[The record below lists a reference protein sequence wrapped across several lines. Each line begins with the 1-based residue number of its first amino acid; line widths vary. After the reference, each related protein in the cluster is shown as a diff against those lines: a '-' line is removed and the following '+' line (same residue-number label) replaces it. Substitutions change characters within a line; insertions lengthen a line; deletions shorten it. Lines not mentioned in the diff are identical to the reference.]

1 METREVKSSS
11 PSSISVGQLAF
22 FILQTQIGVGVL
34 SLPFAVFNVSKG
46 DAWISVLMAG
56 FLAQVMIVVIWV
68 LCRRFP
74 GATFFEFIPRI
85 LGKMGGTIL
94 SFTYIVYFIA
104 VASLILTLSAN
115 IIKSWAL
122 PNTPAWIIMVIIII
136 CAIYLVK
143 ENLRIIARYHMLIS
157 LFFII
162 LLFVFLGVLKY
173 LNILYI
179 MPVGSTGIVSILK
192 GSKEA
197 ILAMLGFDLLLVLYP
212 LTQGKDKKRVKAV
225 SLANLG
231 VTILYTF
238 ITISTLMFFSPE
250 ELKLVPEPVLYILK
264 ALEYTVV
271 ERLDLIVI
279 SIWIITV
286 SASFMSY
293 LYIASYGMTKILHL
307 KHHRKVVPFLGAIC
321 LGIALIPGNEETKI
335 ESLSKYMGHAGL
347 VFAIIIP
354 TLLLLLA
361 ILFRIKDRGEKS

>member
-1 METREVKSSS
+1 METREIKSSS

-22 FILQTQIGVGVL
+22 FILQTQIGVGIL

-46 DAWISVLMAG
+46 DAWISILLAG
-56 FLAQVMIVVIWV
+56 FLVQVMIVVIWV

-74 GATFFEFIPRI
+74 GATFFEFMPRI
-85 LGKMGGTIL
+85 LGKIVGTFL

-104 VASLILTLSAN
+104 VACLVLTLSVN

-122 PNTPAWIIMVIIII
+122 PHTPSWIIMVSIIIS
-136 CAIYLVK
+136 AIYLVK

-157 LFFII
+157 IAFII
-162 LLFVFLGVLKY
+162 LIFLFLGVLTY
-173 LNILYI
+173 LNVLYI
-179 MPVGSTGIVSILK
+179 MPIGSTGVVSILK

-197 ILAMLGFDLLLVLYP
+197 IIAMLGFELILVLYP

-231 VTILYTF
+231 VTIFYTF
-238 ITISTLMFFSPE
+238 ITIITVMFFSPK
-250 ELKLVPEPVLYILK
+250 ELKLVPEPVLYVLK
-264 ALEYTVV
+264 ALEYTVL
-271 ERLDLIVI
+271 ERIDLIFL
-279 SIWIITV
+279 SLWILTA
-286 SASFMSY
+286 STSFMSY

-307 KHHRKVVPFLGAIC
+307 EHHRKVVPVLGAIC
-321 LGIALIPGNEETKI
+321 LGVSLIPGNDVMKI
-335 ESLSKYMGHAGL
+335 EAWSKYMGHAGL

-354 TLLLLLA
+354 ILLLLLA